1 MAVKQMILKDT
12 SGGTE
17 LILPV
22 TPESFSVSFGRNVLK
37 VNVHQLGDVNLWGQK
52 TAATVQVSA
61 LLPSSERSYAFAGGY
76 TGNPYGAIE
85 VMQNWQN
92 QGKILRFIV
101 SETPV
106 NLAVLLSEVSY
117 GEQDG
122 TGDVTANLTLSEYRE
137 VGATQVQTSGGQPTA
152 TRPAE
157 SGGLHSSPQGYTVVK
172 GDTMWAIA
180 RKFYGDAT
188 LCWKLASFNDIKN
201 ANIIYPGQ
209 VVKIPDKGAL

>member
-52 TAATVQVSA
+52 TAGTVKISA
-61 LLPSSERSYAFAGGY
+61 VFPSSDRSYAFSGGY

-85 VMQNWQN
+85 LLQNWQN

-122 TGDVTANLTLSEYRE
+122 TGDVTADMTLTEYRE
-137 VGATQVQTSGGQPTA
+137 TGAVQVQSGSSQTASRPAQSGGVQK
-152 TRPAE
+152 
-157 SGGLHSSPQGYTVVK
+157 SPQSYTVVK
-172 GDTMWAIA
+172 GDTMWAIS

-188 LCWKLASFNDIKN
+188 LCWKLASYNGIKN

-209 VVKIPDKGAL
+209 VLKIPDKGAL

>member
-1 MAVKQMILKDT
+1 MKQMILKDT
-12 SGGTE
+12 AGGTE

-37 VNVHQLGDVNLWGQK
+37 VNVHQMGDVNLWGQK
-52 TAATVQVSA
+52 TASSVQVTA

-85 VMQNWQN
+85 LMQGWQD

-106 NLAVLLSEVSY
+106 NLAVMLSEVRY

-122 TGDVTANLTLSEYRE
+122 TGDVTAELTLSEYRE
-137 VGATQVQTSGGQPTA
+137 TGAAQVQEGKSQTVS
-152 TRPAE
+152 RPAE
-157 SGGLHSSPQGYTVVK
+157 SGGLHPSPQSYTVVK

-188 LCWKLASFNDIKN
+188 LCWKLASYNGIQN

-209 VVKIPDKGAL
+209 VVRIPDKGAL

>member
-1 MAVKQMILKDT
+1 MALKQMILKDT

-22 TPESFSVSFGRNVLK
+22 TPESFSVAFGRNVLK

-52 TAATVQVSA
+52 MAGTVQISA
-61 LLPSSERSYAFAGGY
+61 LFPSSERSYAFAGGY

-85 VMQNWQN
+85 LLKNWQD

-137 VGATQVQTSGGQPTA
+137 TGAVQVQSGSSQSA
-152 TRPAE
+152 ARPSE
-157 SGGLHSSPQGYTVVK
+157 SGGIHSSPQSYTVVK
-172 GDTMWAIA
+172 GDTMWTIA

-188 LCWKLASFNDIKN
+188 LCWKLASYNGIKN

>member
-12 SGGTE
+12 AGGTE

-37 VNVHQLGDVNLWGQK
+37 VNVHQLGDVHLWGQK
-52 TAATVQVSA
+52 TAGTVKLSA
-61 LLPSSERSYAFAGGY
+61 VFPASERSYAFSGGY

-85 VMQNWQN
+85 LLQNWQN
-92 QGKILRFIV
+92 AGKILRFIV

-106 NLAVLLSEVSY
+106 NLAVLLSEVSF

-122 TGDVTANLTLSEYRE
+122 TGDVTAELNLSEYRE
-137 VGATQVQTSGGQPTA
+137 TGAVRVQSGGSQTA
-152 TRPAE
+152 ARPAE
-157 SGGLHSSPQGYTVVK
+157 SGGVQKSPQSYTIVK

-188 LCWKLASFNDIKN
+188 LCWKLASYNGIQN

-209 VVKIPDKGAL
+209 VLKIPDKGAL

>member
-22 TPESFSVSFGRNVLK
+22 TPESFSVSFGRNILK

-52 TAATVQVSA
+52 TAGTVKISA
-61 LLPSSERSYAFAGGY
+61 VFPSSDRSYAFSGGY

-85 VMQNWQN
+85 LLQNWQN
-92 QGKILRFIV
+92 AGKILRFIV

-106 NLAVLLSEVSY
+106 NLAVLLSEVSF

-122 TGDVTANLTLSEYRE
+122 TGDVTADMTLSEYRE
-137 VGATQVQTSGGQPTA
+137 TGAVQVQSGGNQTA
-152 TRPAE
+152 ARPAQ
-157 SGGLHSSPQGYTVVK
+157 SGGVQKSPQSYTVVK

-188 LCWKLASFNDIKN
+188 LCWKLASYNGIKN

-209 VVKIPDKGAL
+209 VLKIPDKSAI